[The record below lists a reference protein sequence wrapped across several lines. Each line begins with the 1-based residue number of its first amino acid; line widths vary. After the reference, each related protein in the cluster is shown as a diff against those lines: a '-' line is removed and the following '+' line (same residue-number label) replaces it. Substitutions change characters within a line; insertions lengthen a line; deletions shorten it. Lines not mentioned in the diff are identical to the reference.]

1 MHYSTII
8 FWLCVAVLLGVIVY
22 PFVQFF
28 RKKERT
34 WKDISM
40 LIGGVAGLTFL
51 IGSFWGAIGVGKQP
65 FFLGMML
72 ECFFGLDDPSLEC

>member
-8 FWLCVAVLLGVIVY
+8 FWLCVAILLGVIVY

-34 WKDISM
+34 WKDISI
-40 LIGGVAGLTFL
+40 LIGAVTGIVLLA
-51 IGSFWGAIGVGKQP
+51 GSFLNTIGDERQP
-65 FFLGMML
+65 FFLGMIS
-72 ECFFGLDDPSLEC
+72 ECFLGIDDPGIEC